1 MSFSAHRPGRFGS
14 DGRIEFETDGERT
27 EDLYLDDVRAQQA
40 AGEPSDER
48 VDAEG
53 PEDPYPVT
61 RDLLEDA
68 LAMNPTQPVA
78 VVAGAVSAEP
88 RAEAPEA
95 ADSASVA
102 ETARVSYFQVV

>member
-14 DGRIEFETDGERT
+14 DGRIEFETDGDRT

-40 AGEPSDER
+40 AGEPSDQR
-48 VDAEG
+48 LDVDADG

-68 LAMNPTQPVA
+68 LAMNPTQPVQ
-78 VVAGAVSAEP
+78 VVAAS
-88 RAEAPEA
+88 EAPAPA
-95 ADSASVA
+95 AA
-102 ETARVSYFQVV
+102 EQDEVEE